1 MESVYL
7 IQQVFIHGFH
17 LPFSLPRTDGKYIRH
32 SFIITTLLVAPL
44 YSFLSSRDR
53 LLIQY
58 YSWWTI
64 SDANKSIYK
73 KQYTWDGTPL
83 IRR

>member
-7 IQQVFIHGFH
+7 IQQVFIHAFH
-17 LPFSLPRTDGKYIRH
+17 LPFSLPRMDGKYIRH

-58 YSWWTI
+58 YLHHSWWTI
-64 SDANKSIYK
+64 SNENKSRP
-73 KQYTWDGTPL
+73 G
-83 IRR
+83 RAHH